1 MTKRLRKHLLLLVS
15 LILLASSIGTV
26 SAVSDDKMFNIALT
40 APFTGFDPLRTN
52 DAASTY
58 INAQIYETLYR
69 IGADGTNNP
78 LLAEALPEYSQ
89 DGLSATIKLRQG
101 VMFQDGTPF
110 NAEAVKYTFSLIKDP
125 DFGSSRASIVASIDT
140 MEVIDE
146 YTIKLNLKYEDGVLL
161 AKLAHTNSA
170 IVSPTAQASRD
181 LMIDPVG
188 TGPYKFVSMVSGAN
202 VVLEANDAYWG
213 GVPQINN
220 VTMTIIAEESTAV
233 ARMETGEAD
242 FMPNVSVQQIA
253 RLEGMPGVTFAASP
267 AAQVVYVMIRPNS
280 SVNPL
285 MNNKEFRLAI
295 AKALDTQGY
304 TEFVMEGY
312 ANHSASLIGPNVFG
326 YTPESEAFGYSYD
339 PDGAREIIQKN
350 GWADEPIAFLVP
362 TTPVYTPMGEYFQA
376 NLIEAGFNNVQI
388 EALDWSAWL
397 TETKTDNRFDIT
409 LAAWSNVTRD
419 GTELLEPN
427 WHSKNGSMRARV
439 DSEEF
444 DQLVLEGKTTSNTET
459 RIQKLQAA
467 NKYLLDEACAVPVY
481 NAINLFAFNSAYEG
495 VTRGVDG
502 TFYLK
507 DITIK

>member
-1 MTKRLRKHLLLLVS
+1 MTERLRKHLSLLLS
-15 LILLASSIGTV
+15 LILIGSSIGAA
-26 SAVSDDKMFNIALT
+26 SAANEEKMFNIALT
-40 APFTGFDPLRTN
+40 APFVGFDPLRTN
-52 DAASTY
+52 DQASTY
-58 INAQIYETLYR
+58 VNAQIYETLYR
-69 IGADGTNNP
+69 ISPDGTNNP
-78 LLAEALPEYSQ
+78 LLAEALPEFSE
-89 DGLSATIKLRQG
+89 DGLTATIKLHQG
-101 VMFQDGTPF
+101 VKFQDGTPF
-110 NAEAVKYTFSLIKDP
+110 NAEAVKYTFSLIKNP

-140 MEVIDE
+140 MDVLDE
-146 YTIKLNLKYEDGVLL
+146 YTIRLNLKYEDGVLL

-202 VVLEANDAYWG
+202 VVLAANEDYWG
-213 GVPQINN
+213 GAPQVKN

-253 RLEGMPGVTFAASP
+253 RLEGMPSVTFATSP

-280 SVNPL
+280 TVNPL
-285 MNNKEFRLAI
+285 MKNKDFRVAI
-295 AKALDTQGY
+295 AKALDTQGF

-312 ANHSASLIGPNVFG
+312 ATHSASLIGPNVFG
-326 YTPESEAFGYSYD
+326 YTAEAETFGYSYD
-339 PDGAREIIQKN
+339 PQGAKEIIQKN

-362 TTPVYTPMGEYFQA
+362 TTPMYTPMGEYFQA
-376 NLIEAGFNNVQI
+376 NLIEAGFNNVKI

-397 TETKTDNRFDIT
+397 TESKTDNRFDVS

-427 WHSKNGSMRARV
+427 WHSKNGSMRTRV
-439 DSEEF
+439 DSEVF
-444 DQLVLEGKTTSNTET
+444 DQLVMEGKTTSNNET
-459 RIQKLQAA
+459 RIQKLEAA
-467 NKYLLDEACAVPVY
+467 NKFLLDEACVVPVY
-481 NAINLFAFNSAYEG
+481 NAINLFAFNSAYDG